1 MSAQQKKSGWF
12 FNKNIID
19 EINSVP
25 EEIVK
30 DNEHNVTSLPE
41 KLTSKQSG
49 EIKELK
55 RLIFEKEQVF
65 QNYKK
70 EMTTK
75 NQQLAKENE
84 NYRQSILRMGE
95 EKVQNGRQIQDLETE
110 IRRLQREINRLEG
123 NKEIQELE
131 EKLSQ
136 AKNEVSS
143 LRTSVDQL
151 RHVES
156 EVQETRQKYNELV
169 MERNAEAGQRQ
180 EKIISLEKQLEAL
193 SQELSQSEE
202 QIIQLDQLVNEK
214 NQMIQQLLEEQ
225 EQQSLAIEGEVVSE
239 LQHQIMVIQKEN
251 DQLKQDAIL
260 SQQEIGEVLISAR
273 KQANRMVEKAKLDA
287 QRIIQNS
294 ESELQTI
301 HERAK
306 EISYEV
312 EESRQAILSIYEEL
326 KNRTDQLMVRKLPN
340 SEEVKER
347 FDFTKATILTHK
359 DA

>member
-25 EEIVK
+25 EDMVK
-30 DNEHNVTSLPE
+30 DNEQNVTALPE
-41 KLTSKQSG
+41 KLTTKQSG

-70 EMTTK
+70 EMATK
-75 NQQLAKENE
+75 NQQLTKENE
-84 NYRQSILRMGE
+84 NYRQSVLRMGE

-110 IRRLQREINRLEG
+110 VRRLQREIHRLEE
-123 NKEIQELE
+123 NKEMRTLE
-131 EKLSQ
+131 ENLTQ
-136 AKNEVSS
+136 AKKEIDSLRSS
-143 LRTSVDQL
+143 LDHLRSV
-151 RHVES
+151 EA
-156 EVQETRQKYNELV
+156 EVQESKQKYNELL
-169 MERNAEAGQRQ
+169 MERNAESGQRQ
-180 EKIISLEKQLEAL
+180 EKISGLEKQLEAL
-193 SQELSQSEE
+193 TAEMTKSEE
-202 QIIQLDQLVNEK
+202 QVLQLDQLVNEK
-214 NQMIQQLLEEQ
+214 NQLIEQLLQEQ
-225 EQQSLAIEGEVVSE
+225 EQQNIAIEGEVVSE
-239 LQHQIMVIQKEN
+239 LQHQLMVIQKEN

-294 ESELQTI
+294 ESEMQTI
-301 HERAK
+301 HDRAK
-306 EISYEV
+306 EISFEV
-312 EESRQAILSIYEEL
+312 EESRQAILGIYEEL
-326 KNRTDQLMVRKLPN
+326 KSRTDQLMLRKLPN
-340 SEEVKER
+340 TEEVKER
-347 FDFTKATILTHK
+347 YDFSKMTIMAHK